1 MMTNEEAKVGIAKQ
15 ALCGLKSPLGAI
27 AEFLVGSASVCWCC
41 SFWRGFVYGIVFAL
55 MIGTP
60 LLILFMNG

>member
-1 MMTNEEAKVGIAKQ
+1 MNDEDKVGIVKQ

-41 SFWRGFVYGIVFAL
+41 SFWRGFAYGMVLSLLISL
-55 MIGTP
+55 P
-60 LLILFMNG
+60 LLILFMNN

>member
-1 MMTNEEAKVGIAKQ
+1 MTNEEGKVGIVKQ

-41 SFWRGFVYGIVFAL
+41 SFWRGFAYGIVL
-55 MIGTP
+55 SLLISLP
-60 LLILFMNG
+60 LLILFMNN

>member
-1 MMTNEEAKVGIAKQ
+1 MANDEDKVGIVKQ

-41 SFWRGFVYGIVFAL
+41 SFWRGFACGIAL
-55 MIGTP
+55 ALLISTP
-60 LLILFMNG
+60 LFILYFGN

>member
-1 MMTNEEAKVGIAKQ
+1 MTNEEDKVGIVKQ

-27 AEFLVGSASVCWCC
+27 AEFLVGSAIVCWCC

-55 MIGTP
+55 MIGIP

>member
-1 MMTNEEAKVGIAKQ
+1 MNNDDEKVGIVKQ

-60 LLILFMNG
+60 LSILFMNS

>member
-1 MMTNEEAKVGIAKQ
+1 MNDDNEKIGIVKQ

-41 SFWRGFVYGIVFAL
+41 SFWRGFMYGLAL
-55 MIGTP
+55 AMLIGIP
-60 LLILFMNG
+60 LLLLFTNN

>member
-1 MMTNEEAKVGIAKQ
+1 MNNDDEKVGIVKQ

>member
-1 MMTNEEAKVGIAKQ
+1 MMTNEEDKVGIVKQ

-41 SFWRGFVYGIVFAL
+41 SFWRGFVYGLALAL
-55 MIGTP
+55 MIGVP
-60 LLILFMNG
+60 LLFLFMNS

>member
-1 MMTNEEAKVGIAKQ
+1 MNENEDKVGIVKQ

-27 AEFLVGSASVCWCC
+27 AEFLVGKASVCWCC

-60 LLILFMNG
+60 LLLLFMNN

>member
-1 MMTNEEAKVGIAKQ
+1 MNNDDEKVGIVKQ

-55 MIGTP
+55 MIGIP

>member
-1 MMTNEEAKVGIAKQ
+1 MTNEEAKVGIVKQ

-55 MIGTP
+55 MIGIP